1 MNVRVR
7 EVVDLQFSKW
17 MDKTLSARRKQMKQN
32 QDDFVVGD
40 DVFENAYEEE
50 ENIEDEYFPS
60 GQEDYTDLS

>member
-40 DVFENAYEEE
+40 DVFEDAYEE
-50 ENIEDEYFPS
+50 ENIEDEYYPS

>member
-1 MNVRVR
+1 MNIKAK
-7 EVVDLQFSKW
+7 ELVDLQFSKW

-40 DVFENAYEEE
+40 DVFEDAYEE
-50 ENIEDEYFPS
+50 ENIEDENYPS